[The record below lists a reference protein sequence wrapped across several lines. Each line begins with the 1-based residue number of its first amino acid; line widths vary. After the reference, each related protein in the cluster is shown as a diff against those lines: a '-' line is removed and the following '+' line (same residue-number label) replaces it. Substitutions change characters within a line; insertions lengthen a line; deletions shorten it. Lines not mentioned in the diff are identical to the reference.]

1 MKQFDLVKVTAIRGE
16 RFVGAEVFDKRAP
29 AVGDVGTILE
39 VYADA
44 YEVECSDSDGS
55 TVWLEAMY
63 SDEIEPVG
71 T

>member
-1 MKQFDLVKVTAIRGE
+1 MKQFDVVEVTAIRGD
-16 RFVGAEVFDKRAP
+16 RFASEEVFFKRAP

-55 TVWLEAMY
+55 TIWLDAMY
-63 SDEIEPVG
+63 PDKLQLRDS
-71 T
+71 

>member
-1 MKQFDLVKVTAIRGE
+1 MKQLDVVKVTAIRGD
-16 RFVGAEVFDKRAP
+16 RFAGEQLFDKRAP
-29 AVGDVGTILE
+29 MVGDVGTILE

-55 TVWLEAMY
+55 TIWVEAMY
-63 SDEIEPVG
+63 PDELGPTG

>member
-1 MKQFDLVKVTAIRGE
+1 MKQFDLAKVTAIRGE

-55 TVWLEAMY
+55 TIWLEAMY
-63 SDEIEPVG
+63 SDEIESVG
-71 T
+71 P